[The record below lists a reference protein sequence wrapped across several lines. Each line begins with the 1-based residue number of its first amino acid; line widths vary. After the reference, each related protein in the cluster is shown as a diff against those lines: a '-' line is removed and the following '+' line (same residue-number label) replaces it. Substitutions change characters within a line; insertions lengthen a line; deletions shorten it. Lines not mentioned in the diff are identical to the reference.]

1 MRSLLAVAL
10 YTLALSASAE
20 IVDAC
25 FAKRPGDIPAL
36 PDGTQASYAQMHE
49 AQLEAEKYLLQ
60 AGAYMDCGVMNRRQH
75 NALEATVAEFSERYS
90 EELIKFQVRARAIAG
105 SAGN

>member
-1 MRSLLAVAL
+1 MRALLAVAL
-10 YTLALSASAE
+10 FTLAMNVSAE
-20 IVDAC
+20 IADAC
-25 FAKRPGDIPAL
+25 FAKRPGAVPAM
-36 PDGTQASYAQMHE
+36 PDGTEASYAQMHE

-60 AGAYMDCGVMNRRQH
+60 ANAYMECGVMNRRQH
-75 NALEATVAEFSERYS
+75 NALAATVAEFSDRYS